1 MRLVQQSLT
10 FDDVLLLPAYS
21 EVLPSKVSLTTQ
33 LTDKL
38 TLNIPLLSAAMD
50 TVTEARL
57 AIALA
62 QEGGIGIIHKN
73 LTIEAQTR
81 EVSRVKKHESGI
93 IRQPIT
99 IGSDATIGEVIALT
113 KNKGIS
119 GVPVID
125 QGQLVG
131 MVTGRDIRFQ
141 ENLSARVTD
150 VMTPKEKLV
159 TAAEGTDNEDVQKLM
174 HQYRIEKV
182 LLVDADFKLTG
193 LVTARDIQKTT
204 DFPLASKDHEGRLL
218 AGAAVGA
225 LGDGDERIASLAE
238 AGVDVLV
245 VDSAHGHSKGILDRV
260 RWIKQHFPAIQVIGG
275 NIATAAG
282 AAALAEAGADAV
294 KVGIGPGSIC
304 TTRIVSGVGVPQISA
319 IDNVVTRLA
328 QDGLDHVK
336 VIADGGIRYSGD
348 IAKAIAAGANTVM
361 IGGLLAGTDESPG
374 EVEIYQGR
382 TYKAY
387 RGMGSLGAMSQG
399 SSDRYFQ
406 SGTKS
411 DKLVP
416 EGIEGRVPYKGQM
429 GNIIHQLMG
438 GLRSSMGYCGQETI
452 DGMRNNAEFTQITN
466 AGMSESHVHDVS
478 ITREPPNYSR

>member
-21 EVLPSKVSLTTQ
+21 EILPSKVSLESE
-33 LTDKL
+33 LTASLK
-38 TLNIPLLSAAMD
+38 LNIPLLSSAMD
-50 TVTEARL
+50 TVTESTL

-73 LTIEAQTR
+73 LTIEAQQR
-81 EVSRVKKHESGI
+81 EVRRVKKHESGI

-99 IGSDATIGEVIALT
+99 VDSSATIGEVIALT

-119 GVPVID
+119 GVPVVD
-125 QGQLVG
+125 DGQLLG
-131 MVTGRDIRFQ
+131 MVTGRDIRFE
-141 ENLSARVTD
+141 ENLSARVTE
-150 VMTPKEKLV
+150 VMTPKNKLV
-159 TAAEGTDNEDVQKLM
+159 TALEGTPNEEIFKLM
-174 HQYRIEKV
+174 HQHRIEKI
-182 LLVDADFKLTG
+182 LIVDQDFHLTG
-193 LVTARDIQKTT
+193 LVTARDIQKNN
-204 DFPLASKDHEGRLL
+204 DFPFASKDGDGRLL

-225 LGDGDERIASLAE
+225 LGDGDERVAALAE
-238 AGVDVLV
+238 VGVDVLV
-245 VDSAHGHSKGILDRV
+245 VDSAHGHTKGILDRV
-260 RWIKQHFPAIQVIGG
+260 RWIKSEFPHIQVIGG
-275 NIATAAG
+275 NIATASG
-282 AAALAEAGADAV
+282 AKALADAGADAV

-304 TTRIVSGVGVPQISA
+304 TTRIVSGVGVPQITA
-319 IDNVVTRLA
+319 IDNVATALA
-328 QDGLDHVK
+328 DTSVK
-336 VIADGGIRYSGD
+336 VIADGGIRFSGD

-361 IGGLLAGTDESPG
+361 IGSLLAGTDEAPG

-416 EGIEGRVPYKGQM
+416 EGVEGRVPYKGRM
-429 GNIIHQLMG
+429 GNIIHQLTG
-438 GLRSSMGYCGQETI
+438 GLRSSMGYCGAESI
-452 DGMRNNAEFTQITN
+452 EVMRTTAEFNQITN
-466 AGMSESHVHDVS
+466 AGISESHVHNVS